1 MVIKGEAK
9 LLRIFISS
17 TDKLNHEPL
26 YQVIVFKAK
35 EQGIAGATVLKGIMG
50 YGSSSSG
57 VYSPTNWEINE
68 KVPLVIEILDE
79 TEKIEKFTDIILPL
93 FESLNKGCMITL
105 ESANIILHKKGSKEG

>member
-26 YQVIVFKAK
+26 YQAIVFKAK

-50 YGSSSSG
+50 YGSSSS
-57 VYSPTNWEINE
+57 VYSPTGWEINE

-79 TEKIEKFTDIILPL
+79 TEKIEKFTEIILPL

-105 ESANIILHKKGSKEG
+105 ENANIILHKKGSKEN

>member
-1 MVIKGEAK
+1 MEIKGDAR

-35 EQGIAGATVLKGIMG
+35 QHGIAGATVLKGIMG
-50 YGSSSSG
+50 YGSSSD

-68 KVPLVIEILDE
+68 KVPLVIEILDQS
-79 TEKIEKFTDIILPL
+79 EKIEKFTETILPL
-93 FESLNKGCMITL
+93 FESFNKGCMITL
-105 ESANIILHKKGSKEG
+105 EDAKIILHKKGSKKG

>member
-1 MVIKGEAK
+1 MEIKGDAK

-35 EQGIAGATVLKGIMG
+35 QHGIAGATVLKGIMG
-50 YGSSSSG
+50 YGASSD

-68 KVPLVIEILDE
+68 KVPLVIEILDQS
-79 TEKIEKFTDIILPL
+79 EKIEKFTETILPL

-105 ESANIILHKKGSKEG
+105 EDAKIILHKKGSKKG

>member
-1 MVIKGEAK
+1 MEIKGDAK

-35 EQGIAGATVLKGIMG
+35 QQGIAGATVLKGIMG
-50 YGSSSSG
+50 YGSSSD

-68 KVPLVIEILDE
+68 KVPLVIEILDQS
-79 TEKIEKFTDIILPL
+79 EKIEKFTETILPL
-93 FESLNKGCMITL
+93 FESLDKGCMITV
-105 ESANIILHKKGSKEG
+105 EKATIILHKKGEKSN